1 MVDVVLFEPEIP
13 QNTGNVARTCAAT
26 HTPLHLVEPLGFQI
40 TDRHLRRAGLDYW
53 RHVQLIVHP
62 DIRALRARLS
72 GSRWVCFSS
81 RAGRSFYDFQFL
93 PGDCLIFGP
102 ETRGLSED
110 LIHTHTHLVLNI
122 PIDRSRVRSLNLAT
136 TVGVALFE
144 ALRQIASQAKG
155 ERRGRARSIL
165 DPVRGRRAG
174 IYGRSRSLAD

>member
-40 TDRHLRRAGLDYW
+40 TDRHLKRAGLDYW
-53 RHVQLIVHP
+53 RHVQLSVHP
-62 DIRALRARLS
+62 DVHALRLSLS

-81 RAGRSFYDFQFL
+81 RAGTSFYDFEFL
-93 PGDCLIFGP
+93 PGDCLVFGP
-102 ETRGLSED
+102 ETRGLPYE
-110 LIHTHTHLVLNI
+110 LIHSHSDRVLSI

-144 ALRQIASQAKG
+144 ALRQIATQVKGGKG
-155 ERRGRARSIL
+155 ES
-165 DPVRGRRAG
+165 
-174 IYGRSRSLAD
+174 